1 MVAASSL
8 VLTVIF
14 SLLCLIF
21 MTLLLRLLGASDETI
36 GYARQYLIFVVVIGG
51 VPNVII
57 SYIIYAR
64 VMRQIIPAGE

>member
-21 MTLLLRLLGASDETI
+21 MTPLLRLLGASDETI
-36 GYARQYLIFVVVIGG
+36 GYAR
-51 VPNVII
+51 
-57 SYIIYAR
+57 
-64 VMRQIIPAGE
+64 VMRQIIPAR